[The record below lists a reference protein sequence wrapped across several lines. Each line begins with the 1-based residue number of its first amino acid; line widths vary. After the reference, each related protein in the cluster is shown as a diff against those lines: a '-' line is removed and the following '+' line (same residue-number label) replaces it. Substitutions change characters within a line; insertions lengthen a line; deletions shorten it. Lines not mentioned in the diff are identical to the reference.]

1 MPSNGRKVVGW
12 VGRGKKWWGGGGGE
26 GLVYTMITH
35 LEQHE
40 DAGHHGDGH
49 DGASRGNDGSHNVE
63 HGHRKSRRH
72 SVHNASSSDKFCLSR
87 SFC

>member
-1 MPSNGRKVVGW
+1 M
-12 VGRGKKWWGGGGGE
+12 GGGE
-26 GLVYTMITH
+26 GLVYTIITH

-63 HGHRKSRRH
+63 HGHRMSRRH